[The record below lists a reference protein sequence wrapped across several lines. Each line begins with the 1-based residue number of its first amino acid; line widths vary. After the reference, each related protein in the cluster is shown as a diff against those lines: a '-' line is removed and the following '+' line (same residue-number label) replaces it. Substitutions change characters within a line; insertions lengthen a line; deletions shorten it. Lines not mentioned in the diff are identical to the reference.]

1 MIYIIIFVYTSF
13 TFLTHEYHRN
23 SKNIIK
29 CCHFSHQRGLLGT
42 PLGSSLSLILGQVL
56 KLVVNYAEL
65 NNKFS

>member
-1 MIYIIIFVYTSF
+1 MIYIIFVYTCF

-29 CCHFSHQRGLLGT
+29 CCPFSHQCGLLGT